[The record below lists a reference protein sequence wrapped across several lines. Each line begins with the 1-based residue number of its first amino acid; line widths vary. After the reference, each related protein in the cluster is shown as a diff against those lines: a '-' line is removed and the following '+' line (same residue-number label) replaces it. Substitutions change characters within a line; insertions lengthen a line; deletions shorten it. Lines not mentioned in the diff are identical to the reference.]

1 VKATVPRVLSAVD
14 PVEAYLKSM
23 SKIPLLDRAGELAI
37 AKRIE
42 QAVKDANSAI
52 LGTSAAVAEVQC
64 LGKALARLELGPRDV
79 LDVGDD
85 EKLNDETATLSLL
98 RLIMRATH
106 LAEREA
112 SLNEER
118 RGATAVRRRQLE
130 REIDQQRS
138 RIIETL
144 QEMNLGK
151 NVMRRIVARLKAAC
165 DSDERGA
172 PVKGGGT
179 DSPRARETYER
190 VRESMQRAERAKA
203 EFVRANLRLV
213 VSIARRYSNQGLQF
227 LDLIQEGNLG
237 LMRAVDKFEYRRG
250 YKFSTY
256 GTWWIR
262 QAITRALADQGRT
275 IRIPI
280 HMVER
285 SRRLAQV
292 NRRLLQNL
300 GREPT
305 LEELAEGMD
314 CTVAQA
320 RMVRGLVKEPISMD
334 MPMGE
339 EADSSLSDFVPDDK
353 AVSPVEAVLE
363 SSLREQIRT
372 ALAGLSPR
380 EQKVLRMRFGIG
392 EKSDHTLEEVG
403 RDFKVSRERI
413 RQIEANALGKLRRAH
428 RYRESEPTV

>member
-1 VKATVPRVLSAVD
+1 V
-14 PVEAYLKSM
+14 
-23 SKIPLLDRAGELAI
+23 SKIPLLDRASELAI

-42 QAVKDANSAI
+42 QGVRDANSAI
-52 LGTSAAVAEVQC
+52 LGTSAAVAEVQS
-64 LGKALARLELGPRDV
+64 LGNALVRLELGPRDV

-85 EKLNDETATLSLL
+85 EAFDDETATLRLS
-98 RLIMRATH
+98 RLITRARD
-106 LAEREA
+106 LAERETTLA
-112 SLNEER
+112 EEC
-118 RGATAVRRRQLE
+118 RGTTAVRRRQLE

-138 RIIETL
+138 RITETL

-151 NVMRRIVARLKAAC
+151 NVMKRIVARLKAAC
-165 DSDERGA
+165 DSGENGA
-172 PVKGGGT
+172 LETGT
-179 DSPRARETYER
+179 DADLRHSRATYER
-190 VRESMQRAERAKA
+190 VRESTQRAERAKA

-250 YKFSTY
+250 YRFSTY

-262 QAITRALADQGRT
+262 QAITRALADQART

-285 SRRLAQV
+285 SRKFAQV

-305 LEELAEGMD
+305 LEELAEGMG
-314 CTVAQA
+314 CTIAQV

-353 AVSPVEAVLE
+353 AASPLEAALE
-363 SSLREQIRT
+363 SSLRDQIRA
-372 ALAGLSPR
+372 ALAGLSSR

-392 EKSDHTLEEVG
+392 ENSDHTLEEVG
-403 RDFKVSRERI
+403 RDFEVSRERI
-413 RQIEANALGKLRRAH
+413 RQIEAKALGKLRRAH
-428 RYRESEPTV
+428 RQGEPEPTV

>member
-1 VKATVPRVLSAVD
+1 VKATAPQVRSATD
-14 PVEAYLKSM
+14 PVQAYLNSI
-23 SKIPLLDRAGELAI
+23 SKLPLLDCAGELAI

-42 QAVKDANSAI
+42 QGVRDANSAM
-52 LGTSAAVAEVQC
+52 LGTSAAVAEVQS

-85 EKLNDETATLSLL
+85 EDFDDETAMVRLS
-98 RLIMRATH
+98 RLIRRAID
-106 LAEREA
+106 LAERET
-112 SLNEER
+112 SLKTER
-118 RGATAVRRRQLE
+118 RGATAARRRQLE
-130 REIDQQRS
+130 REIDQQGS

-151 NVMRRIVARLKAAC
+151 NVMKRIVARLKAAC

-172 PVKGGGT
+172 PAEGTAT
-179 DSPRARETYER
+179 DSTRARETYER

-203 EFVRANLRLV
+203 ELVRANLRLV
-213 VSIARRYSNQGLQF
+213 VSIAKRYSNQGLQF

-237 LMRAVDKFEYRRG
+237 LMRAVDKFDYHRG

-262 QAITRALADQGRT
+262 QAITRALADQART

-285 SRRLAQV
+285 SRRFTQV

-305 LEELAEGMD
+305 LEELAEGIG
-314 CTVAQA
+314 CTSAQV
-320 RMVRGLVKEPISMD
+320 RMVRGLVKEPISLD

-353 AVSPVEAVLE
+353 AVSPLEAALE
-363 SSLREQIRT
+363 SSLRDRIRA

-380 EQKVLRMRFGIG
+380 EQKVLRLRFGIG
-392 EKSDHTLEEVG
+392 EKSDHTLAEVG
-403 RDFKVSRERI
+403 LDFEVSRERI
-413 RQIEANALGKLRRAH
+413 RQIEAKALGKLRRAH
-428 RYRESEPTV
+428 RNGEPEPTV